1 MIRHRLMQI
10 APQLPRSRRS
20 EQGEYTEEHPGK
32 LQPQNARKLHKGT
45 PHGLAEP
52 LASPRQALFGLSSL
66 SRRAGRLLP
75 QSNPGSCRSTLRRS
89 RVMRSIRLDPSR
101 RARRRGRVHR
111 CHQRLRRR
119 TGSHT
124 KRTTEA
130 HRIHTRKCSRS
141 SSPAKVLH
149 LNQRPCTLLHPN
161 SKSAVT
167 GKGGQV
173 IMKNIFW
180 MVGGLCAAAVGF
192 LVMGRNRTQPVEV
205 LAHRLEEAWADHH
218 TVV

>member
-20 EQGEYTEEHPGK
+20 EQREYTEEHPGK
-32 LQPQNARKLHKGT
+32 LQPQNARKLHQGT

-52 LASPRQALFGLSSL
+52 LASPRQALFGLSRL

-89 RVMRSIRLDPSR
+89 RVMHTIRLDPSR

-111 CHQRLRRR
+111 CHQRLRCR

-141 SSPAKVLH
+141 NSPAKVSRP
-149 LNQRPCTLLHPN
+149 NQRPSTLLHPKP
-161 SKSAVT
+161 KSAVT
-167 GKGGQV
+167 GKGG
-173 IMKNIFW
+173 KS
-180 MVGGLCAAAVGF
+180 
-192 LVMGRNRTQPVEV
+192 
-205 LAHRLEEAWADHH
+205 
-218 TVV
+218 